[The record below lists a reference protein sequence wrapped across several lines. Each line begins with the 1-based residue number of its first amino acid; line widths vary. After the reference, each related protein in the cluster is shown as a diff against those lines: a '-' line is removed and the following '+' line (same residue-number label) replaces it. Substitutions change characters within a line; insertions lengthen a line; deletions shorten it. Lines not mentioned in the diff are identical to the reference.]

1 MNIYLNIYYILVIT
15 DVFELKKDTDSAL
28 KELIVYSWWDRQ

>member
-15 DVFELKKDTDSAL
+15 DVFEFKKDTDFAL